1 MSYILRIILLLG
13 AALTAWM
20 IVNKIRK
27 SKMKMNDAIF
37 WVIFGLI
44 LLVLAIVPELSY
56 FMANL
61 FGIISP
67 ANFIFLAIIAL
78 LCEKLLTVTIKLSQL
93 EEKVEIMA
101 AEIAIRTQKTEQ
113 KEQELRNRDGNGE
126 GIIDSDHV

>member
-61 FGIISP
+61 FGITSP
-67 ANFIFLAIIAL
+67 ANFIFLAIMIL
-78 LCEKLLTVTIKLSQL
+78 GNSSPTVTLIK
-93 EEKVEIMA
+93 
-101 AEIAIRTQKTEQ
+101 
-113 KEQELRNRDGNGE
+113 G
-126 GIIDSDHV
+126 